1 MSPKMQAQLMFLANI
16 KATQP
21 ALYRAAVTGGQNR
34 GLSGLGAT
42 VEEMIAAQNAGT
54 DFPNPLATSTP
65 ATSAAADTWYQSAIN
80 STLDFIKQLAP
91 AYVATKQAQT
101 CISVNADRA
110 RQGLAPIDC
119 AAGGL
124 APQVSVGISPD
135 VKLIMYVG
143 LGIGAVYLLMRAMRK
158 R

>member
-1 MSPKMQAQLMFLANI
+1 MNTQTRAKLAFLANV
-16 KATQP
+16 KKSQP
-21 ALYRAAVTGGQNR
+21 RLYYAAITRGQNS
-34 GLSGLGAT
+34 GLSGLGDT

-54 DFPNPLATSTP
+54 DFPNPLSTTSD
-65 ATSAAADTWYQSAIN
+65 SAASGAWYQNAIN

-91 AYVATKQAQT
+91 TYVATKQAQT

-110 RQGLAPIDC
+110 RSGLAPIDC

-124 APQVSVGISPD
+124 APQVSVGVSPD
-135 VKLIMYVG
+135 VKMIMYVG
-143 LGIGAVYLLMRAMRK
+143 LGIGAVYLVMRALKK